1 MFWVY
6 NIGVP
11 CKYLIMAEPTKS
23 KQIEFKD
30 AANHQRSEVIHD
42 TIVLQLKLIVDGFRD
57 LVLLPVCL
65 GAGIWG
71 LIRHQKNPGR
81 YLYRVLS
88 YGKLSEKWIGL
99 FDEADKDIYEP
110 LDYQDKKFH
119 DLLQKTQDVFESKY
133 VDPAKKEQLLEKFN
147 LALNDIN
154 GKLKPKSTRKK
165 PEPTQE

>member
-1 MFWVY
+1 
-6 NIGVP
+6 
-11 CKYLIMAEPTKS
+11 MAEPVKS
-23 KQIEFKD
+23 KQIESKNTS
-30 AANHQRSEVIHD
+30 NHQRNEVIHD
-42 TIVLQLKLIVDGFRD
+42 TVVLQLKLIVDGFRD

-88 YGKLSEKWIGL
+88 YGRLSEKWIGL
-99 FDEADKDIYEP
+99 FDEADKDIYKP
-110 LDYQDKKFH
+110 LDYKDKKLN
-119 DLLQKTQDVFESKY
+119 DILQKTQDVFESKY

-154 GKLKPKSTRKK
+154 GKLGSHTNQKK
-165 PEPTQE
+165 